1 SLSRD
6 TNSGDKYDLITNNKS
21 PVLVAMT
28 DPGATVQVYINGV
41 LQGTVEASSSG
52 NISYTMPANSADG
65 EYQVQFVAT
74 DTAGN
79 RVESAI
85 TTVTID
91 SQIAVFDIDEDSL
104 PALSNNRALSV
115 SGVGEAGSQVS
126 IFVDGK
132 LVNVV
137 MVEADGTWRA
147 PILLQDDGTFN
158 IHFSITDVAGNTEVS
173 KDYSVDVDSSTD
185 FPTLNLEDAS
195 NSGSLDD
202 LITSHNKPVLVGTA
216 EAGATIHIYVDEKIV
231 ANVLVLEDG
240 TWSYQFDNALK
251 DGEYSIRVVAEDPA
265 GNTAESPRLLVT
277 IDTSTFIDNPVM
289 MAGSDNGIFSND
301 SITSQTRPAFSIYG
315 EMNQSVQIFI
325 DGVLVDTITVT
336 DRNQVYRPESPLGD
350 GSHSIYYVITD
361 KAGNT
366 ATSKTLNFTIDTFNT
381 TPVAIDSIGGQT
393 LAEMTGSDGKIYIT
407 DTTRNL
413 LFSGSAEPN
422 SKIEII
428 INGLNVGEVWVND
441 KGHWQMP
448 VNPLYFTEGQ
458 LDITVKSTD
467 RA

>member
-1 SLSRD
+1 
-6 TNSGDKYDLITNNKS
+6 
-21 PVLVAMT
+21 M
-28 DPGATVQVYINGV
+28 
-41 LQGTVEASSSG
+41 
-52 NISYTMPANSADG
+52 
-65 EYQVQFVAT
+65 
-74 DTAGN
+74 
-79 RVESAI
+79 
-85 TTVTID
+85 
-91 SQIAVFDIDEDSL
+91 
-104 PALSNNRALSV
+104 
-115 SGVGEAGSQVS
+115 
-126 IFVDGK
+126 
-132 LVNVV
+132 
-137 MVEADGTWRA
+137 
-147 PILLQDDGTFN
+147 
-158 IHFSITDVAGNTEVS
+158 
-173 KDYSVDVDSSTD
+173 DVDSSTD

-202 LITSHNKPVLVGTA
+202 LITNHNKPVLVGTA

-277 IDTSTFIDNPVM
+277 IDTSTFIDNPAMV
-289 MAGSDNGIFSND
+289 AGSDNGIFSND
-301 SITSQTRPAFSIYG
+301 SITSQTRPTFSISG

-413 LFSGSAEPN
+413 LFSGSAEPIA
-422 SKIEII
+422 K
-428 INGLNVGEVWVND
+428 
-441 KGHWQMP
+441 
-448 VNPLYFTEGQ
+448 
-458 LDITVKSTD
+458 
-467 RA
+467 

>member
-1 SLSRD
+1 
-6 TNSGDKYDLITNNKS
+6 
-21 PVLVAMT
+21 M
-28 DPGATVQVYINGV
+28 
-41 LQGTVEASSSG
+41 
-52 NISYTMPANSADG
+52 
-65 EYQVQFVAT
+65 QFVAT

-202 LITSHNKPVLVGTA
+202 LITNHNKPVLVGTA

-240 TWSYQFDNALK
+240 TGPISL
-251 DGEYSIRVVAEDPA
+251 IMR
-265 GNTAESPRLLVT
+265 
-277 IDTSTFIDNPVM
+277 
-289 MAGSDNGIFSND
+289 
-301 SITSQTRPAFSIYG
+301 
-315 EMNQSVQIFI
+315 
-325 DGVLVDTITVT
+325 
-336 DRNQVYRPESPLGD
+336 
-350 GSHSIYYVITD
+350 
-361 KAGNT
+361 
-366 ATSKTLNFTIDTFNT
+366 
-381 TPVAIDSIGGQT
+381 
-393 LAEMTGSDGKIYIT
+393 
-407 DTTRNL
+407 
-413 LFSGSAEPN
+413 
-422 SKIEII
+422 
-428 INGLNVGEVWVND
+428 
-441 KGHWQMP
+441 
-448 VNPLYFTEGQ
+448 
-458 LDITVKSTD
+458 
-467 RA
+467 

>member
-1 SLSRD
+1 
-6 TNSGDKYDLITNNKS
+6 
-21 PVLVAMT
+21 M
-28 DPGATVQVYINGV
+28 
-41 LQGTVEASSSG
+41 
-52 NISYTMPANSADG
+52 
-65 EYQVQFVAT
+65 
-74 DTAGN
+74 
-79 RVESAI
+79 
-85 TTVTID
+85 
-91 SQIAVFDIDEDSL
+91 
-104 PALSNNRALSV
+104 
-115 SGVGEAGSQVS
+115 
-126 IFVDGK
+126 
-132 LVNVV
+132 
-137 MVEADGTWRA
+137 
-147 PILLQDDGTFN
+147 
-158 IHFSITDVAGNTEVS
+158 
-173 KDYSVDVDSSTD
+173 
-185 FPTLNLEDAS
+185 
-195 NSGSLDD
+195 
-202 LITSHNKPVLVGTA
+202 
-216 EAGATIHIYVDEKIV
+216 
-231 ANVLVLEDG
+231 
-240 TWSYQFDNALK
+240 
-251 DGEYSIRVVAEDPA
+251 VAEDPA

-428 INGLNVGEVWVND
+428 INGLNVG
-441 KGHWQMP
+441 KFGLM
-448 VNPLYFTEGQ
+448 TKATG
-458 LDITVKSTD
+458 
-467 RA
+467 RCR

>member
-1 SLSRD
+1 
-6 TNSGDKYDLITNNKS
+6 
-21 PVLVAMT
+21 MT

-202 LITSHNKPVLVGTA
+202 LITNHNKPVLVGTA

-240 TWSYQFDNALK
+240 T
-251 DGEYSIRVVAEDPA
+251 GP
-265 GNTAESPRLLVT
+265 
-277 IDTSTFIDNPVM
+277 TSLIM
-289 MAGSDNGIFSND
+289 
-301 SITSQTRPAFSIYG
+301 R
-315 EMNQSVQIFI
+315 
-325 DGVLVDTITVT
+325 
-336 DRNQVYRPESPLGD
+336 
-350 GSHSIYYVITD
+350 
-361 KAGNT
+361 
-366 ATSKTLNFTIDTFNT
+366 
-381 TPVAIDSIGGQT
+381 
-393 LAEMTGSDGKIYIT
+393 
-407 DTTRNL
+407 
-413 LFSGSAEPN
+413 
-422 SKIEII
+422 
-428 INGLNVGEVWVND
+428 
-441 KGHWQMP
+441 
-448 VNPLYFTEGQ
+448 
-458 LDITVKSTD
+458 
-467 RA
+467 